1 MAMISITPWHNQDEL
16 IEVRGWLYA
25 EGEYE
30 TRRKACSQ
38 IRAWKLRGGLPH
50 AVESTWYITD
60 AILTDS
66 VQIKSISALSKR
78 LCYSVAICRFVTGML
93 DSQQDGTYK
102 RSMYDVAKE
111 LDLPASFVELRH
123 EAIHGELPSLIAS
136 RQAAERALRWL
147 WDHYWRHLDED
158 SLNEPNPPDVNE
170 IKDILQAHVAECR
183 NVLNASKNREEK
195 IPWQQF
201 ASTAASLM
209 EICKARQRAL
219 AEVVKA
225 LVVGAMLIP
234 TNTGAQS
241 MMEGVCIIWDQLL
254 KQLTAQQGQF
264 LRLLTNEM
272 TAQLVAPHHGQSAN
286 DAVREGVSMWLE
298 HIYTSSFWHL
308 AAKRSRLEDS
318 AIISTCLQNPNQWTV
333 RLASSITQRSRHE
346 QIRQLFGPLVAKAL
360 GDVNDGTRVAEE
372 RIDAA
377 RIRSACDFD
386 GWQKL
391 QRGWTSKGIRNT

>member
-234 TNTGAQS
+234 TNTG
-241 MMEGVCIIWDQLL
+241 
-254 KQLTAQQGQF
+254 
-264 LRLLTNEM
+264 
-272 TAQLVAPHHGQSAN
+272 
-286 DAVREGVSMWLE
+286 
-298 HIYTSSFWHL
+298 
-308 AAKRSRLEDS
+308 
-318 AIISTCLQNPNQWTV
+318 
-333 RLASSITQRSRHE
+333 
-346 QIRQLFGPLVAKAL
+346 
-360 GDVNDGTRVAEE
+360 
-372 RIDAA
+372 
-377 RIRSACDFD
+377 
-386 GWQKL
+386 
-391 QRGWTSKGIRNT
+391 

>member
-1 MAMISITPWHNQDEL
+1 
-16 IEVRGWLYA
+16 
-25 EGEYE
+25 
-30 TRRKACSQ
+30 
-38 IRAWKLRGGLPH
+38 
-50 AVESTWYITD
+50 
-60 AILTDS
+60 
-66 VQIKSISALSKR
+66 
-78 LCYSVAICRFVTGML
+78 ML

-158 SLNEPNPPDVNE
+158 SLNEPNPPDANE

-201 ASTAASLM
+201 ASTAARLM

-234 TNTGAQS
+234 TNTG
-241 MMEGVCIIWDQLL
+241 
-254 KQLTAQQGQF
+254 
-264 LRLLTNEM
+264 
-272 TAQLVAPHHGQSAN
+272 
-286 DAVREGVSMWLE
+286 
-298 HIYTSSFWHL
+298 
-308 AAKRSRLEDS
+308 
-318 AIISTCLQNPNQWTV
+318 
-333 RLASSITQRSRHE
+333 
-346 QIRQLFGPLVAKAL
+346 
-360 GDVNDGTRVAEE
+360 
-372 RIDAA
+372 
-377 RIRSACDFD
+377 
-386 GWQKL
+386 
-391 QRGWTSKGIRNT
+391 

>member
-1 MAMISITPWHNQDEL
+1 
-16 IEVRGWLYA
+16 
-25 EGEYE
+25 
-30 TRRKACSQ
+30 
-38 IRAWKLRGGLPH
+38 
-50 AVESTWYITD
+50 
-60 AILTDS
+60 
-66 VQIKSISALSKR
+66 
-78 LCYSVAICRFVTGML
+78 
-93 DSQQDGTYK
+93 
-102 RSMYDVAKE
+102 
-111 LDLPASFVELRH
+111 
-123 EAIHGELPSLIAS
+123 
-136 RQAAERALRWL
+136 
-147 WDHYWRHLDED
+147 
-158 SLNEPNPPDVNE
+158 
-170 IKDILQAHVAECR
+170 
-183 NVLNASKNREEK
+183 
-195 IPWQQF
+195 
-201 ASTAASLM
+201 
-209 EICKARQRAL
+209 
-219 AEVVKA
+219 
-225 LVVGAMLIP
+225 
-234 TNTGAQS
+234 
-241 MMEGVCIIWDQLL
+241 MEGVCIIWDQLL